1 MEKIPPGEVDLLCA
15 TAFGVER
22 VLPVWYAAVS
32 HWDERRS
39 GCEPTVAALAPT
51 DGSPDF
57 WLRGAARAVSLR
69 PSDGCCRG
77 ARVPGPRLAQGGVG
91 VCRTPTD
98 GRCPRRAP
106 ATTRA
111 PSWLSLDRTQSK
123 PSAPDRRGTDIH
135 LPSET
140 PGATLAS
147 GQRVHG
153 NESAGTPSTTE
164 AERTEPTR
172 S

>member
-1 MEKIPPGEVDLLCA
+1 MHSRSPRLRPTEKKIECAWLL
-15 TAFGVER
+15 
-22 VLPVWYAAVS
+22 LLSAVT
-32 HWDERRS
+32 HQDERRS
-39 GCEPTVAALAPT
+39 CGEPTVAAWALPT

-57 WLRGAARAVSLR
+57 WLRGAAWAVSPR
-69 PSDGCCRG
+69 PSNGCCRG

-111 PSWLSLDRTQSK
+111 SSWLSLDRTQSK
-123 PSAPDRRGTDIH
+123 PSEPDRRGTDVP

-140 PGATLAS
+140 AGATLAS
-147 GQRVHG
+147 GQRVRG
-153 NESAGTPSTTE
+153 NEGEGTTPTTE